1 MCPTGGP
8 HQQSSIS
15 SPRAWIS
22 SMRATRRSGARRLGQ
37 VEDACDLVE
46 AALPELPT
54 MTDAGYPDVYLDVWF
69 GLVGPAGLPEP
80 IVGIVRERIL
90 AILHAREMSGKISQP
105 GWLLTTSTPDEFRDL
120 MRSEIVRIGK
130 VLKAAVTDGR

>member
-1 MCPTGGP
+1 MLA
-8 HQQSSIS
+8 IS
-15 SPRAWIS
+15 SKQRIK
-22 SMRATRRSGARRLGQ
+22 
-37 VEDACDLVE
+37 E
-46 AALPELPT
+46 LPDLPT

-80 IVGIVRERIL
+80 IVGIVRERTL
-90 AILHAREMSGKISQP
+90 AILRAREMSDKISQQ

-130 VLKAAVTDGR
+130 VLKTAVTDGR